1 MLRSKSFRRLVL
13 VAAVLLIPAV
23 AVAAEE
29 SPTPAAPGAP
39 VVAPDAVMTPAFP
52 EPVPEPLFLT
62 ETYWCSFTVEDCGR
76 TWHCGKTCPVGQSCD
91 CAFLY
96 GQTPEGGCIIRNYGA
111 FCY

>member
-1 MLRSKSFRRLVL
+1 MQRSRLFRKLVL
-13 VAAVLLIPAV
+13 IAAMLLIPF
-23 AVAAEE
+23 VAAAEKD
-29 SPTPAAPGAP
+29 PTTAVPA
-39 VVAPDAVMTPAFP
+39 VAPDAVMTPASP
-52 EPVPEPLFLT
+52 ETIPAPLFLT

-76 TWHCGKTCPVGQSCD
+76 TWHCGKTCQVGQSCD